1 MISSFFLYGPIT
13 RKEPDQGSLLETHAA
28 AHENKMHLVEFS
40 LKQSYWIIFMIYG
53 GLLLKYWVNNR

>member
-1 MISSFFLYGPIT
+1 MISTFFLYGPIT

-53 GLLLKYWVNNR
+53 GVVA

>member
-1 MISSFFLYGPIT
+1 MISTFFLYGPIT

-28 AHENKMHLVEFS
+28 AHEKCILSSSV

-53 GLLLKYWVNNR
+53 GLLLKY